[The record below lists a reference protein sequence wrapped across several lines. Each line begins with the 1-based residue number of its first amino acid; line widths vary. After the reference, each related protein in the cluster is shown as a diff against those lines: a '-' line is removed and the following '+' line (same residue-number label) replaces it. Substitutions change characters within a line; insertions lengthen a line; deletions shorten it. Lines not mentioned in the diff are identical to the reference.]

1 MHSRFNGQN
10 KSEEIYNQQQQQ
22 GWWKGFVRFHILVVG
37 VSCVLLLFYCTRLYS
52 TPKAKTCRVRCGRN
66 KTSRRYSFIFC
77 LTWNSKR
84 RRRSSSSVLSLDVI
98 IFFLCLTVYE
108 NEVEICKKSAVGGRD
123 GKEHHTQ
130 HRLRRYIVLMLMW
143 SLCWHPVTKVSVS
156 RTASL

>member
-1 MHSRFNGQN
+1 M
-10 KSEEIYNQQQQQ
+10 
-22 GWWKGFVRFHILVVG
+22 
-37 VSCVLLLFYCTRLYS
+37 
-52 TPKAKTCRVRCGRN
+52 
-66 KTSRRYSFIFC
+66 
-77 LTWNSKR
+77 
-84 RRRSSSSVLSLDVI
+84 LSLDVI

-130 HRLRRYIVLMLMW
+130 HNKTPTVYCVVLMLMW